1 LRSFGVNE
9 FVRKTYAQS
18 LQLLAERYAAREALI
33 FRGERYSFADLVKNA
48 NRASVRLASL
58 GLKPG
63 DKLAIWMPNRPE
75 FIWYWLGAS
84 QMGLVAVML
93 NTRLKRDEVAYQLAQ
108 SDSRAVIV
116 PGPDGFRDFLADL
129 ADLAPQL
136 KTGMPGALAS
146 AELPELRYVLCC
158 DRPGEIYRGA
168 TDWSAPLADDL
179 PVPPMEQNPDA
190 PALIAYS
197 SGTTALP
204 KGAMITH
211 CLWRKSWDIGTPIDL
226 TDRDCMYLS
235 IPMFGSMA
243 TMNGVAQL
251 WVRGGRVV
259 LGEHFDA
266 RECLRI
272 VQRERCTVIHLLPPM
287 VHQIC
292 ALPDLNSFDISS
304 LRVAFIL
311 SADLDVLSLVAD
323 RMHIPGVMTGYGMT
337 ETTTVVTRNRWTDS
351 REDRFATQGRPMPDV
366 EVRIVDPETGRE
378 LGTGE
383 IGEIWVRGYC
393 VMLGYYKK
401 PEETKRTIT
410 PEGWLRTG
418 DLGMFRPDGRLAFK
432 GRLGDG
438 YKTRGFNVSPAEI
451 EAALVQHPAIEA
463 AAVVGLP
470 DSDQGAIG
478 VAFVI
483 AKEGTSPGEDEI
495 LSFLR
500 PKLSGYKMPRRVVF
514 VREFPLTAGT
524 GKVQKFKLRDDAMAR
539 LGIASDQAKRRA

>member
-1 LRSFGVNE
+1 VNE
-9 FVRKTYAQS
+9 FANKTYAEC
-18 LQLLAERYAAREALI
+18 LKFLAERYTSRDALI
-33 FRGERYSFADLVKNA
+33 FRNERYSFADLQENA
-48 NRASVRLASL
+48 NRASARLASL

-63 DKLAIWMPNRPE
+63 DKVAIWMPNRPE

-108 SDSRAVIV
+108 SDTRAVIV
-116 PGPDGFRDFLADL
+116 SGPGGFRDFLADL
-129 ADLAPQL
+129 AELAPKL
-136 KTGMPGALAS
+136 KTGAPGQLAS
-146 AELPELRYVLCC
+146 RELPELRYVLCC
-158 DRPGEIYRGA
+158 DGPGDAYPGA
-168 TDWSAPLADDL
+168 TDWSAPLPADL
-179 PVPPMEQNPDA
+179 PIPPMEQSPDA

-226 TDRDCMYLS
+226 TDHDCMYLS

-251 WVRGGRVV
+251 WVRGGRAV

-266 RECLRI
+266 RECLQV
-272 VQRERCTVIHLLPPM
+272 VQRERCSVIHLLPPM
-287 VHQIC
+287 IHQIC
-292 ALPDLNSFDISS
+292 DLPDLDSFDTSS
-304 LRVAFIL
+304 LRIAFVL
-311 SADLDVLSLVAD
+311 SADLDVLNLVAD
-323 RMHIPGVMTGYGMT
+323 RIRIPGVMTGYGMT

-366 EVRIVDPETGRE
+366 EVRIVDPETGRDVAA
-378 LGTGE
+378 GE

-401 PEETKRTIT
+401 PEETKKTIT

-418 DLGMFRPDGRLAFK
+418 DLGHFRPDGRLAFK

-451 EAALVQHPAIEA
+451 EYVIVQHPAVET

-483 AKEGTSPGEDEI
+483 AKDGMRTSEGEI

-500 PKLSGYKMPRRVVF
+500 PKLSGFKMPRHIIF

-524 GKVQKFKLRDDAMAR
+524 GKVQKFKLREEAMAR
-539 LGIASDQAKRRA
+539 LGIQPDQAAKIRA